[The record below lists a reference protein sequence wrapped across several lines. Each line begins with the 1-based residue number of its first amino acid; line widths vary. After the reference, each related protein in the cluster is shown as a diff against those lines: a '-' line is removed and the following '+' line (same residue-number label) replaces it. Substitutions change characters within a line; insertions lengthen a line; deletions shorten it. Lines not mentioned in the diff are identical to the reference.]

1 MQCIDFRKIAYLFMT
16 SQEDSGTRRE
26 ILKQALYFARL
37 LLSLHR
43 HSSQANYD
51 LHKEAFFGS
60 VPRNRNL
67 ENFTQADGENQSLSV
82 FCIRSWR
89 SARCV
94 LLCIQKHGAMFSVFI
109 LQGFSRCPVSM
120 MPRTRSRASFCV
132 TMQIEKHQ

>member
-1 MQCIDFRKIAYLFMT
+1 MT

-67 ENFTQADGENQSLSV
+67 ENFTQADGENQSLRGVVSIQLLDV
-82 FCIRSWR
+82 LYTLMR

-120 MPRTRSRASFCV
+120 IPRTQSRASFCV
-132 TMQIEKHQ
+132 WM

>member
-67 ENFTQADGENQSLSV
+67 ENFTAGRWRKSIALSV
-82 FCIRSWR
+82 LYTLM
-89 SARCV
+89 A
-94 LLCIQKHGAMFSVFI
+94 
-109 LQGFSRCPVSM
+109 
-120 MPRTRSRASFCV
+120 
-132 TMQIEKHQ
+132 